1 MSNNINQNLCELIR
15 KAQGDRTQNQF
26 ALQCGISSSALTRIM
41 AGNYVPTA
49 KTLQKIAFK
58 AYNGVTYQMLLSAAG
73 LSEGLDKQ
81 KNPANVYDVN
91 GLLSFEVIGV
101 VRAGYNGS
109 VNEIPTGEII
119 EIPSSMISGEHK
131 DDYFVLQVKG
141 NSMYPRLLD
150 GDKILCKRT
159 NSVDSGSLAVVLYD
173 GEDAT
178 VKRVNYVVGEDW
190 LELVPYNPEYEIK
203 RIEGADLEIC
213 RILGKV
219 VKLIRDL

>member
-1 MSNNINQNLCELIR
+1 MNRIKELRKEKNLTQMKFCKILNI
-15 KAQGDRTQNQF
+15 AQPTLSGYETGAFEPDNAT
-26 ALQCGISSSALTRIM
+26 M
-41 AGNYVPTA
+41 A
-49 KTLQKIAFK
+49 KIADFF
-58 AYNGVTYQMLLSAAG
+58 GVSIDYLLG
-73 LSEGLDKQ
+73 REET

-91 GLLSFEVIGV
+91 GLLSFEVLGV

-119 EIPSSMISGEHK
+119 ELPCSMISGEHK

-159 NSVDSGSLAVVLYD
+159 NSVDSGSLAVILYD

-190 LELVPYNPEYEIK
+190 LELIPFNPEYEIK

>member
-1 MSNNINQNLCELIR
+1 MEALMTLGEILKKLR
-15 KAQGDRTQNQF
+15 KEKGLTQISFAEQF
-26 ALQCGISSSALTRIM
+26 QISYGTIAMWETNKRQPD
-41 AGNYVPTA
+41 NT
-49 KTLQKIAFK
+49 TLMRLADFF
-58 AYNGVTYQMLLSAAG
+58 GVSIDYLLG
-73 LSEGLDKQ
+73 REEI

-91 GLLSFEVIGV
+91 GLLSFEVLGV
-101 VRAGYNGS
+101 VRAGYNGL

-119 EIPSSMISGEHK
+119 ELPSSMISGEHK

-150 GDKILCKRT
+150 GDKILCKRM

-178 VKRVNYVVGEDW
+178 VKRVNYVVGEEW
-190 LELVPYNPEYEIK
+190 LELVPYNPEYETK